1 MSVTAAVIA
10 IGAHLAKYAGA
21 YMAASAV
28 VSAGSAVYSAQER
41 KKAAAYTAKSAEEAG
56 EESTAMANLEAERH
70 RDKIRRLKSSQIAS
84 YAKSGVKMEG
94 SPLEVLADTAAQAD
108 LDEMIIKHG
117 GQAESSAYGAQAMLS
132 HMKGRSASTAGYINA
147 GSSLLSG
154 AYNISSSYNTKPK
167 TKTVA

>member
-1 MSVTAAVIA
+1 MGLGLVI
-10 IGAHLAKYAGA
+10 IGI
-21 YMAASAV
+21 ASLL
-28 VSAGSAVYSAQER
+28 VSAGSAVYSAQE
-41 KKAAAYTAKSAEEAG
+41 KQKTAAYTAKLAEEAG
-56 EESTAMANLEAERH
+56 EESTAMAGIEAERH
-70 RDKIRRLKSSQIAS
+70 RDKIRRLQASQRAS

-117 GQAESSAYGAQAMLS
+117 GQAEASAYGAQAMLS
-132 HMKGRSASTAGYINA
+132 RMKGRSASTAGYIKS